1 MLTESWYNRP
11 FVKPDIYFM
20 IGRLFY
26 ELNILEDDNY
36 WYSSDKAAD
45 IEEHGVKKAIDDY
58 RCGIIYNETRR

>member
-11 FVKPDIYFM
+11 FVKTDTYFK

-26 ELNILEDDNY
+26 ELNILEDDNC
-36 WYSSDKAAD
+36 WYNSDKAAD

-58 RCGIIYNETRR
+58 RWSIIYHETRR